1 MKSSADTLYFGGGTP
16 SLLGGERIA
25 RLVSA
30 ARSAFSLQEA
40 EITVEANPADRLV
53 YDFEL
58 MAKAGVNRISLGV
71 QSSDNGELKAL
82 SRRHNCSDVKRT
94 VCDAKAVGIENISLD
109 LMLGIPH
116 QTEDSLKRSLDFLLE
131 QEPTHISCYM
141 LKIEPNTPFGRLGAE
156 KLDLPG
162 DDSVADMYLFT
173 SDYLRSNGFVHY
185 EISNFAKPGFESR
198 HNTKYW
204 ECNEYLGLGPSAHSY
219 IGGKRF
225 HFERSTEMYLASP
238 FVIDD
243 GTGGD
248 LEEYCMLGLRLK
260 KGLDLED
267 IAKRFGVTA
276 ALSVAK
282 KAERFKK
289 TDLVKLSDSAVALTP
304 KGFLVSNSLI
314 SEIIF

>member
-1 MKSSADTLYFGGGTP
+1 
-16 SLLGGERIA
+16 
-25 RLVSA
+25 
-30 ARSAFSLQEA
+30 
-40 EITVEANPADRLV
+40 
-53 YDFEL
+53 
-58 MAKAGVNRISLGV
+58 
-71 QSSDNGELKAL
+71 
-82 SRRHNCSDVKRT
+82 
-94 VCDAKAVGIENISLD
+94 
-109 LMLGIPH
+109 
-116 QTEDSLKRSLDFLLE
+116 
-131 QEPTHISCYM
+131 
-141 LKIEPNTPFGRLGAE
+141 
-156 KLDLPG
+156 
-162 DDSVADMYLFT
+162 
-173 SDYLRSNGFVHY
+173 
-185 EISNFAKPGFESR
+185 
-198 HNTKYW
+198 
-204 ECNEYLGLGPSAHSY
+204 
-219 IGGKRF
+219 
-225 HFERSTEMYLASP
+225 MYLASP